1 MLSRQ
6 LDSHSPTYLSGDCG
20 VIGHWGVP
28 LEQLSLLDPQELLRR
43 DQIVDHLALGEAL
56 GGALAEADAGGFER
70 TVVELDDEM
79 AARRLLRLARRA
91 LVGIVCLGFFEL
103 HF

>member
-1 MLSRQ
+1 MEGL
-6 LDSHSPTYLSGDCG
+6 
-20 VIGHWGVP
+20 IGGHIP